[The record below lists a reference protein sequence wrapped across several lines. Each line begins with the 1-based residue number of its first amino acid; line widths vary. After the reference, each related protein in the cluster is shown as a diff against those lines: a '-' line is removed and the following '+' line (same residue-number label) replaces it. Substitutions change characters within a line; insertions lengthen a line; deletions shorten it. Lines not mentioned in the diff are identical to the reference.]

1 MALYFFGVFAFKNI
15 MKGITKE
22 DLLVQ
27 KELRLEELKELW
39 LYTITT
45 KEDLNIG
52 KQVYSTMKEIVE
64 LKKELGLDYSLDQIL
79 YKQGN
84 DYYKAVDNKKD
95 FKVSIILDNGKEI
108 TINENTS
115 LSDLNLEELADAN
128 KKLSSLILIISK
140 ILK

>member
-1 MALYFFGVFAFKNI
+1 